1 MILTMTLHITNYIY
15 GIHSL
20 SGSDIMKR
28 FLIILIAVILLFSGC
43 VSQKTVKTGDK
54 ISVDY
59 TGSLPGGKVF
69 DTSIESV
76 AKENNLYT
84 PERDYK
90 PLKLTVGK
98 GDVIPGFEEGMV
110 GMKAGE
116 TKTLTIPPEKAYGQ
130 SNPMMIQ
137 VIPLTEEV
145 PAIRVM
151 PIATRVIPKVFD
163 VPRDQF
169 ERTLGKDH
177 EKGEVVKIPET
188 NINLTILNI
197 TSIVSL
203 SYNLKAGDHIWSSGA
218 PWNES
223 VVKIDEKNI
232 TLKANLS
239 ENYTVQMQDAPW
251 NETVVKI
258 DEKNITLKAN
268 LSKNDLIR
276 IQGAPW
282 NTTVVEVKNM
292 NITLRHNPIPDT
304 VIPTMRGMI
313 RVHFNETSII
323 MDQNPELAGKTLIF
337 NVTLKSIDK

>member
-1 MILTMTLHITNYIY
+1 
-15 GIHSL
+15 
-20 SGSDIMKR
+20 MKK

-43 VSQKTVKTGDK
+43 VGQKTVKTGDN

-59 TGSLPGGKVF
+59 TGSLPGGKIF

-76 AKENNLYT
+76 AKENNLYA
-84 PERDYK
+84 PDREYK
-90 PLKLTVGK
+90 LLKLTVGK
-98 GDVIPGFEEGMV
+98 GEVIPGFDEGVV
-110 GMKAGE
+110 GMKVGE

-137 VIPLTEEV
+137 IIPITEDV

-151 PIATRVIPKVFD
+151 PMATRVIPKVFE

-169 ERTLGKDH
+169 EKTLGKDH
-177 EKGEVVKIPET
+177 KIGEVVKIPET

-203 SYNLKAGDHIWSSGA
+203 SYNLKAGDHIWSSRA

-239 ENYTVQMQDAPW
+239 ENDTVQMQDAPW

-268 LSKNDLIR
+268 LSMNDIIQL
-276 IQGAPW
+276 QGAPW

-304 VIPTMRGMI
+304 MIPTMRGMI

-323 MDQNPELAGKTLIF
+323 MDQNNELAGKTLIF

>member
-1 MILTMTLHITNYIY
+1 
-15 GIHSL
+15 
-20 SGSDIMKR
+20 MKK

-43 VSQKTVKTGDK
+43 VGQKTVKTGDK

-69 DTSIESV
+69 DTSVYSV
-76 AKENNLYT
+76 ARENGLYT
-84 PERDYK
+84 PEREYK

-98 GDVIPGFEEGMV
+98 GEVIPGFDEGVV
-110 GMKAGE
+110 GMKVGE

-137 VIPLTEEV
+137 IIPAVEDV
-145 PAIRVM
+145 P
-151 PIATRVIPKVFD
+151 ATRVIPKIFE

-203 SYNLKAGDHIWSSGA
+203 SYNLKEGDNLWSSG
-218 PWNES
+218 
-223 VVKIDEKNI
+223 
-232 TLKANLS
+232 
-239 ENYTVQMQDAPW
+239 APW

-268 LSKNDLIR
+268 LS
-276 IQGAPW
+276 
-282 NTTVVEVKNM
+282 M
-292 NITLRHNPIPDT
+292 NEI
-304 VIPTMRGMI
+304 
-313 RVHFNETSII
+313 
-323 MDQNPELAGKTLIF
+323 
-337 NVTLKSIDK
+337 

>member
-1 MILTMTLHITNYIY
+1 
-15 GIHSL
+15 
-20 SGSDIMKR
+20 MKK

-43 VSQKTVKTGDK
+43 VGQKTVKTGDK

-69 DTSIESV
+69 DTSVYSV
-76 AKENNLYT
+76 ARENGLYA
-84 PERDYK
+84 PEREYK

-98 GDVIPGFEEGMV
+98 GDVIPGFDEGVV
-110 GMKAGE
+110 GMKVGE

-137 VIPLTEEV
+137 VIPAVEDV
-145 PAIRVM
+145 P
-151 PIATRVIPKVFD
+151 ATRVIPKIFE

-203 SYNLKAGDHIWSSGA
+203 SYNLKEGDNLWSSG
-218 PWNES
+218 
-223 VVKIDEKNI
+223 
-232 TLKANLS
+232 
-239 ENYTVQMQDAPW
+239 APW

-268 LSKNDLIR
+268 LSMNEIIQL
-276 IQGAPW
+276 QGAPW

-337 NVTLKSIDK
+337 SVTLKSIDK

>member
-1 MILTMTLHITNYIY
+1 
-15 GIHSL
+15 
-20 SGSDIMKR
+20 MKKL
-28 FLIILIAVILLFSGC
+28 LIILIAVILLFSGC
-43 VSQKTVKTGDK
+43 AGQKTVKTGDK

-59 TGSLPGGKVF
+59 TGSLPDGKIF
-69 DTSIESV
+69 DTSIERV

-84 PERDYK
+84 PAREYE

-98 GDVIPGFEEGMV
+98 GDVIQGLDEGVV
-110 GMKAGE
+110 GMKVGE
-116 TKTLTIPPEKAYGQ
+116 TKALTIPPEKAYGQ

-137 VIPLTEEV
+137 VIPAVEDI
-145 PAIRVM
+145 P
-151 PIATRVIPKVFD
+151 ATRVIPKIIE

-169 ERTLGKDH
+169 EGTLGKDH

-197 TSIVSL
+197 SSNVSL
-203 SYNLKAGDHIWSSGA
+203 SYNLKAGDYLWSSGA
-218 PWNES
+218 PWNET
-223 VVKIDEKNI
+223 VVKVDEKNV

-239 ENYTVQMQDAPW
+239 MND
-251 NETVVKI
+251 
-258 DEKNITLKAN
+258 NIRL
-268 LSKNDLIR
+268 
-276 IQGAPW
+276 QGAPW

-323 MDQNPELAGKTLIF
+323 MDQNHELAGKTLIF

>member
-1 MILTMTLHITNYIY
+1 
-15 GIHSL
+15 
-20 SGSDIMKR
+20 MKK

-43 VSQKTVKTGDK
+43 AGQKTVKTGDK

-59 TGSLPGGKVF
+59 TGSLEDGKVF
-69 DTSIESV
+69 DTSIYSV
-76 AKENNLYT
+76 ARENGLYT
-84 PERDYK
+84 PAREYK

-98 GDVIPGFEEGMV
+98 GEVIPGFDDGVV
-110 GMKAGE
+110 GMKTGE

-137 VIPLTEEV
+137 IIPAVEDV
-145 PAIRVM
+145 P
-151 PIATRVIPKVFD
+151 ATRVIPKIFE

-197 TSIVSL
+197 TSNVSL
-203 SYNLKAGDHIWSSGA
+203 SYNLKEGDNLWSSG
-218 PWNES
+218 
-223 VVKIDEKNI
+223 
-232 TLKANLS
+232 
-239 ENYTVQMQDAPW
+239 APW

-258 DEKNITLKAN
+258 DGKNITLKAN
-268 LSKNDLIR
+268 LSKNDIIQL
-276 IQGAPW
+276 QGAPW

-292 NITLRHNPIPDT
+292 NITLRHNPTPDT

>member
-1 MILTMTLHITNYIY
+1 
-15 GIHSL
+15 
-20 SGSDIMKR
+20 MKR

-43 VSQKTVKTGDK
+43 VGQKTVKTGDK

-59 TGSLPGGKVF
+59 TGSLEDGKVF
-69 DTSIESV
+69 DTSIYGV
-76 AKENNLYT
+76 ARENNLFT
-84 PERDYK
+84 PDREYK

-98 GDVIPGFEEGMV
+98 GEVIPGFDDGVV

-116 TKTLTIPPEKAYGQ
+116 TKTLTIPPEKAYGK

-137 VIPLTEEV
+137 VIPIVEDI
-145 PAIRVM
+145 P
-151 PIATRVIPKVFD
+151 ATRVIPKVFEI
-163 VPRDQF
+163 PLSQF
-169 ERTLGKDH
+169 ERSLGKDH
-177 EKGEVVKIPET
+177 KNGEVVKIPQT

-197 TSIVSL
+197 ISNVSL
-203 SYNLKAGDHIWSSGA
+203 SYNLKEGDHTWSSGA
-218 PWNES
+218 PWNET
-223 VVKIDEKNI
+223 VMKIDGKNI

-239 ENYTVQMQDAPW
+239 M
-251 NETVVKI
+251 
-258 DEKNITLKAN
+258 
-268 LSKNDLIR
+268 NDIIQL
-276 IQGAPW
+276 QGAPW